1 MTEVKKK
8 ESNLKTIKNCF
19 FVYTS
24 VTRPQKQLN
33 KDNKPP
39 LSDNALEFHAW
50 EIKILVSETTFKAMK
65 KHEKM
70 KGAKNFPN
78 VKEYTAEEC
87 VDKFGIEE
95 PEEDMVLI
103 KFSQGCLT
111 GKKNARKDA
120 RQVKQIGI
128 KKNKTP
134 NGDVYYDK
142 NGLLITQDTNVGNG
156 SKGHLQIN
164 PVEND
169 YGLYLYPTTICITEL
184 VEYEAAGESID
195 EDAFGI
201 EEMDEDEVESSE
213 DPDESFDEDDDIPF

>member
-1 MTEVKKK
+1 MTEAKKK
-8 ESNLKTIKNCF
+8 ESKLKTIKNCI

-39 LSDNALEFHAW
+39 LSDNPLEFHAW
-50 EIKILVSETTFKAMK
+50 EIKILVLESVFKSMK
-65 KHEKM
+65 KHPSM

-95 PEEDMVLI
+95 PDEDMVLI

-111 GKKNARKDA
+111 GKKNQRKDA
-120 RQVKQIGI
+120 HQVGQIGI
-128 KKNKTP
+128 KKTKTAD
-134 NGDVYYDK
+134 GTVYYDR
-142 NGLLITQDTNVGNG
+142 NGLIITQDTNVGNG

-184 VEYEAAGESID
+184 VEYEAAGSTAD
-195 EDAFGI
+195 EDAFGV
-201 EEMDEDEVESSE
+201 EEFDSE
-213 DPDESFDEDDDIPF
+213 DVEPEEEPESDEEFDDDIPF